1 MGNIDLPVQANKRT
15 SNSYGAKGNG
25 NRHQVSGVSN
35 RSNVAVHQVKVPVS
49 RAGGSGLKPLKMVF
63 RPENS
68 SIEFCLK
75 RYRI

>member
-1 MGNIDLPVQANKRT
+1 MGNIDLPAQANKRT
-15 SNSYGAKGNG
+15 SNSYGAKGND
-25 NRHQVSGVSN
+25 
-35 RSNVAVHQVKVPVS
+35 NVAVHQVKVPVS